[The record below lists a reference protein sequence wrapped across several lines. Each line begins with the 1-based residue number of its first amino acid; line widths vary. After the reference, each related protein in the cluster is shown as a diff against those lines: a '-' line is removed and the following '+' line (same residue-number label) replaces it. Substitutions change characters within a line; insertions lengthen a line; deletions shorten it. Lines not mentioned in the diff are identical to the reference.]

1 MDGKTTIQISLQSNI
16 DFQVSGDYLVSL
28 GDVKILMNGLIVEA

>member
-1 MDGKTTIQISLQSNI
+1 MDGKTTIQISPQSNI

-28 GDVKILMNGLIVEA
+28 GDVEILMNGLIVEA